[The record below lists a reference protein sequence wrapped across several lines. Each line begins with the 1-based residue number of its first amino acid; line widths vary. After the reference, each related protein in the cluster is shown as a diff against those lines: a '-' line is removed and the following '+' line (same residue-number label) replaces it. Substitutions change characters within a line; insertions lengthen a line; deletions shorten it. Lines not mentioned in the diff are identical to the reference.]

1 MKVVMNLMCMFI
13 SAACL
18 YANAYSYHNIV
29 KASFK
34 SSHFH
39 KGLKTSQTTCGH

>member
-13 SAACL
+13 SGACL

-34 SSHFH
+34 SSQ
-39 KGLKTSQTTCGH
+39 GLKTSQTTCAH